1 MGRDNAK
8 ERYCVLACTCL
19 LTFGSYYCFDMPG
32 VLENQIT
39 HSVIEPF
46 APGQGSTY
54 YNLFYTVYAW
64 TNMVVSL
71 FAGLLVDKY
80 GVVPSVF
87 LFLSFCLVGQAVW
100 SLGADLESTT
110 AASRFAIMFGGRFIF
125 GMGGGSIT
133 IAQNAITAYWFSGRE
148 LAMAFG
154 ITLSVSR
161 LGSVLNF
168 NLTTAIFDAFVG
180 MYTERNTIKNQ
191 AYLLCAPN
199 SDTNKWPVGII
210 PDDNDLVVCRKA
222 LSSTFWIGGGLIALS
237 FISALIWRAA
247 HNQEQREEGQKLLDA
262 KTMLP
267 GDVLLMEPRVSTVQA
282 GKPSRKK
289 MKISDIKELPISF
302 WLCGLII
309 MTFYEIIFPF
319 MAIAKDLLAD
329 GINGEGNY
337 GLTSQEAGSVTSIV
351 YIMSMVF
358 SPFLGRA
365 VDYFGN
371 RTILGIFGCFL
382 GVPAFALLAY
392 TSISPIVSML
402 LLGASYCVCAAVLW
416 PSIQFLVDRKI
427 VGTANGL
434 ATSMQMLGIGICNI
448 VTGRL
453 MDANTKNKIVDY
465 YPTLLFFAFMSIVAT
480 IFAFVLMCVDK
491 TNGNKLHG
499 GQRNSSRSSDRDPLL
514 PSSADAV
521 DSPGMNYLT
530 SPQGAVSTSHAKQWS
545 GRN

>member
-1 MGRDNAK
+1 
-8 ERYCVLACTCL
+8 
-19 LTFGSYYCFDMPG
+19 
-32 VLENQIT
+32 
-39 HSVIEPF
+39 
-46 APGQGSTY
+46 
-54 YNLFYTVYAW
+54 
-64 TNMVVSL
+64 MVVSL

-87 LFLSFCLVGQAVW
+87 LFLSFCLIGQSVW
-100 SLGADLESTT
+100 SLGANLESAT

-133 IAQNAITAYWFSGRE
+133 IAQNAITAYWFAGRE

-168 NLTTAIFDAFVG
+168 NLTTAIFNAFVG
-180 MYTERNTIKNQ
+180 IYTERDTIKNQ
-191 AYLLCAPN
+191 AHLLCAPN

-222 LSSTFWIGGGLIALS
+222 LSSTFWVGGGLIALS

-247 HNQEQREEGQKLLDA
+247 HNREQREEGQKHLDA
-262 KTMLP
+262 EAMLP
-267 GDVLLMEPRVSTVQA
+267 GDALLIEPRISTVQA

-289 MKISDIKELPISF
+289 MKLSDIKELPKSF

-351 YIMSMVF
+351 YVMSMVF

-416 PSIQFLVDRKI
+416 PSIQFLVDTKI

-465 YPTLLFFAFMSIVAT
+465 YPTLLFFASMSVVAT

-491 TNGNKLHG
+491 ANGNKLHG
-499 GQRNSSRSSDRDPLL
+499 GQRNSSRSPDRDPLL
-514 PSSADAV
+514 PSSVDAV

-530 SPQGAVSTSHAKQWS
+530 SPQGAVSTAHSKQWS